1 MHLLHLDFK
10 GAAPSAH
17 RVADYLAYFRD
28 CGFGGIV
35 FEFDCRL
42 PWRAWPKAGRPI
54 YTMDEASALVARCRQ
69 LGMEAIPLV
78 QTLGHLEWVL
88 TNPAYAG
95 LREAGSLGEACPSSP
110 EVNERLRGWIDEA
123 LALFDHPQKIH
134 LGADEAYV
142 MGECP
147 QCRARAAA
155 APLGRTSL
163 YLEHVGSLCRH
174 AAGQGACPM
183 IWGDMLKP
191 VASADAYAAF
201 PKGTVVFD
209 WSYYGLPPSE
219 TAPWKS
225 AVASAGL
232 EVWGASAVMCS
243 HPAQSISLLPDYSG
257 RLKNVLAW
265 HRADGTVLHTTWG
278 RPSNTW
284 PLYCPWPA
292 LLPIFA
298 AAGGG
303 ETAWEA
309 HPWRDILPLLGDRV
323 NFLPP
328 PALEKA
334 QAAVAAASARTPL
347 EQACRHY
354 ILLSLRY
361 QELLR
366 RHLELKAQE
375 RAMGYAAAAVAR
387 DGDALRRHILAPLD
401 ENARAFDQWCG
412 EMREFFADHELAD
425 AEEFLAERRSALP

>member
-10 GAAPSAH
+10 GAAPSAR

-28 CGFGGIV
+28 CGFEGVV

-42 PWRAWPKAGRPI
+42 PWRAWPQAGRPL
-54 YTMDEASALVARCRQ
+54 YTMDEAAAIVSRCRQ

-88 TNPAYAG
+88 TDPAYAA
-95 LREAGSLGEACPSSP
+95 LREAGSLAEACPANP
-110 EVNERLRGWIDEA
+110 EVGERLRAWIDEA
-123 LALFDHPQKIH
+123 LALFDHPNRIH

-147 QCRARAAA
+147 QCRARAEAS
-155 APLGRTSL
+155 PLGRTGL
-163 YLEHVGSLCRH
+163 YLDHVGSLCRH
-174 AAGQGACPM
+174 AAARGARPM

-191 VASADAYAAF
+191 VANSDAYAVF
-201 PKGTVVFD
+201 PKGTVVFN

-225 AVASAGL
+225 AAIAAGL

-243 HPAQSISLLPDYSG
+243 FSGQSLSLLPDYLG
-257 RLKNVLAW
+257 RLKNVLSW
-265 HRADGTVLHTTWG
+265 HQAEGNVLHTTWG

-292 LLPIFA
+292 LVSLFA

-303 ETAWEA
+303 EGAWA
-309 HPWRDILPLLGDRV
+309 GHPWREILPLLGDGEH
-323 NFLPP
+323 FLVPRRLS
-328 PALEKA
+328 AA
-334 QAAVAAASARTPL
+334 QAAVEAVPARHAV
-347 EQACRHY
+347 ERESKRY
-354 ILLSLRY
+354 ILLALRY

-366 RHLELKAQE
+366 RHLELRAQE
-375 RAMGYAAAAVAR
+375 RAMGHTAAVVGR
-387 DGDALRRHILAPLD
+387 DGDALKRHILKPLE
-401 ENARAFDQWCG
+401 ENGRLFDQWCG
-412 EMREFFADHELAD
+412 EMRAFFADNELAD
-425 AEEFLAERRSALP
+425 ADEFLAERRAALL